1 MCISDPALDPAAIET
16 LARLAVAAGAERLVL
31 VRGRGEDAAR
41 GAEERFHAAAPA
53 GTVLRH
59 SRLAQEFSEG
69 RLAEG
74 VARGE
79 VVLEPRDAAAEAF
92 VDADDVA
99 DVAVA
104 ALTEDRHRGRTYEL
118 TGPRLLHA
126 ADAIAEIAAVLGRP
140 VRVTAE
146 EPGAAAPAAASR
158 SATAWTSR
166 SGARRATSWR
176 FARAAKAAGAWA
188 APAPAA
194 A

>member
-1 MCISDPALDPAAIET
+1 MHLRPALDPAAIET

-31 VRGRGEDAAR
+31 VSGRGEDAAR

-99 DVAVA
+99 DVAVRRPHGGPAPRPHLRADGSPA
-104 ALTEDRHRGRTYEL
+104 AARRRRDRGDRG
-118 TGPRLLHA
+118 GA
-126 ADAIAEIAAVLGRP
+126 GRP
-140 VRVTAE
+140 VRATAA
-146 EPGAAAPAAASR
+146 EPGAAAPGGGEPVCHGVDLALGR
-158 SATAWTSR
+158 P
-166 SGARRATSWR
+166 ARD
-176 FARAAKAAGAWA
+176 
-188 APAPAA
+188 
-194 A
+194 